1 MKKILFLL
9 TAVSLVSFTACSED
23 AEALYNQA
31 NTDTSSQ
38 NGTPSA
44 SGGTENGYTF
54 RHKEFAQT
62 VLDSLYKLDKAKAG
76 VHEFVGQDKA
86 DYNVKTCPID
96 LAKRL
101 DDEYDNIIKY
111 LVSTV
116 KIDHLKHSYSMQGAT
131 AQTHMASD
139 SSSVKAVSVSEKKQI
154 PESYKKESTGTPCD
168 ELDKKQKAVKKKS
181 KGKSK

>member
-31 NTDTSSQ
+31 NTETSSQ

-62 VLDSLYKLDKAKAG
+62 ILDSLYKLDKAKAG

-86 DYNVKTCPID
+86 DYNVKTCPSD

-101 DDEYDNIIKY
+101 DDEYDNIVNY

-116 KIDHLKHSYSMQGAT
+116 KIDHLKHSYSMQGSMQVST
-131 AQTHMASD
+131 PASD
-139 SSSVKAVSVSEKKQI
+139 TDI
-154 PESYKKESTGTPCD
+154 PVVRDSLLLPTP
-168 ELDKKQKAVKKKS
+168 
-181 KGKSK
+181 